1 MKGKKF
7 KISNIVES
15 FEDDSEIVMVTSA
28 KSLYSIKKF
37 VDRLE
42 ILKKIE
48 DKTNLDIPS
57 GSIFEIFLKEE
68 FICYEYRWL
77 GKSLSYLTLS
87 ELIGTKTF
95 DLLSDK
101 FKLILLY
108 DIALGLKSL
117 EKAKLVHC
125 NLCPDTII
133 IREDGKVI
141 KNFFAAQTLLL
152 HVYYVRVESS
162 SSN

>member
-48 DKTNLDIPS
+48 EQTNLDLPS
-57 GSIFEIFLKEE
+57 GSIFEIFVKED
-68 FICYEYRWL
+68 FICYEYRWFVNPL
-77 GKSLSYLTLS
+77 VYITLS
-87 ELIGTKTF
+87 EMIGAKIF
-95 DLLSDK
+95 NLLSDE

-141 KNFFAAQTLLL
+141 KNFCSFT
-152 HVYYVRVESS
+152 SFT
-162 SSN
+162 